1 MRRLGTAT
9 ALTLALAAA
18 PMALGGVAAT
28 ASAATGT
35 HDAATARPATGAWVN
50 TGETYPQ
57 YWICVYVG
65 NQKVGSGQAVNFSC
79 PAGPAGSYALWI
91 LTP

>member
-1 MRRLGTAT
+1 MRRLATTTALALVLGVAPLSLAT
-9 ALTLALAAA
+9 AAAAAA
-18 PMALGGVAAT
+18 PAAVT
-28 ASAATGT
+28 PAAAQTGQ
-35 HDAATARPATGAWVN
+35 WVN

-57 YWICVYVG
+57 QWICVYVG
-65 NQKVGSGQAVNFSC
+65 NQKVTSGQAVNFSC